1 MPEIIEFDTV
11 DKHAHESCARFDSA
25 AGPTQTKKRQRIL
38 AKEKEKEKEK
48 SVAKAAG
55 RSQPSVSHYIGNR
68 PAQPVGKVI
77 NTLVH
82 VRLTAE
88 WKEERRGCCDSS
100 ERVRDSCRSLTFLVV
115 AGT

>member
-25 AGPTQTKKRQRIL
+25 AGPTQTKKCQRIL
-38 AKEKEKEKEK
+38 AKEKEK

-68 PAQPVGKVI
+68 PAQPVGEVI
-77 NTLVH
+77 NTLLH

-100 ERVRDSCRSLTFLVV
+100 ERVEV
-115 AGT
+115 